1 MARIEIIFHPEAS
14 EEYAAAYAWYHERG
28 SHLAEAFERET
39 ERAVPVATLSILVNL

>member
-28 SHLAEAFERET
+28 PHLAEAFEREG
-39 ERAVPVATLSILVNL
+39 E